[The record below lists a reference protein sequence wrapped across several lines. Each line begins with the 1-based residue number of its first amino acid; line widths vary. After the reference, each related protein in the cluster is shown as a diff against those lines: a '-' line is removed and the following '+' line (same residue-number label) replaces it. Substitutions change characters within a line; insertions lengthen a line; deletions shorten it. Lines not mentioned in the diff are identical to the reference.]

1 MAAEYTKTYATADD
15 LTTERSTL
23 NKVEDLRAKV
33 IDISDPNILHQI
45 ASYTA
50 LFTLSGL
57 SQDDLEN
64 TTTLLNSKTHD
75 ISNQL
80 NSNSKATQKT
90 HTTTKTARNPPI
102 SL

>member
-33 IDISDPNILHQI
+33 IDISDPNILHQF

-50 LFTLSGL
+50 LFTLRVL
-57 SQDDLEN
+57 
-64 TTTLLNSKTHD
+64 
-75 ISNQL
+75 
-80 NSNSKATQKT
+80 
-90 HTTTKTARNPPI
+90 
-102 SL
+102 

>member
-33 IDISDPNILHQI
+33 IDISDPNILHQF

-75 ISNQL
+75 IIVRSSGIGPTEHL
-80 NSNSKATQKT
+80 SSMGIKT
-90 HTTTKTARNPPI
+90 RVN
-102 SL
+102 L